1 MRACDFHGT
10 RPKFWVRIHIRNN
23 RDQTTRQRQAY
34 HFPNNR
40 GVALILWV
48 HRNGAVTQHGFRPR
62 GGNGN
67 IIPLFLKDDI
77 AVLIFFDIV
86 VSFAAFERIFKVPE
100 MTIFFDILDLEIR
113 NRRLEMG
120 VPIDQSF
127 VAVNQASFIHIDKG
141 LGDGVSHLPA
151 FTTPQGKAGA
161 RPIT

>member
-10 RPKFWVRIHIRNN
+10 RPKFWVRIHIRDN
-23 RDQTTRQRQAY
+23 RDQAIRERQTH
-34 HFPNNR
+34 HFPNNWGITLIF
-40 GVALILWV
+40 GVN
-48 HRNGAVTQHGFRPR
+48 RNGTIAEHSFRPR

-151 FTTPQGKAGA
+151 FTVPQGKAGA